1 MIITNHG
8 KQFFKIQQGDTVIAI
23 NPISRDSKEF
33 NKVKF
38 GSNIVLV
45 TTNHPDFNGIENA
58 TYGDNE
64 PFVVE
69 GPGEYEISDI
79 FVTGFET
86 KSLIN
91 GKEYFNTI
99 YKIRFEGM
107 VIVFCGVLS
116 EDLDSKIKEQI
127 QEPDLLFVPIEGSN
141 TIDPVKAHKLA
152 TTLEAHAVI
161 PMDYDKANLAQFLK
175 ESGEDV
181 KPVDKITLKK
191 KELSEMKGEVI
202 VLSQ

>member
-23 NPISRDSKEF
+23 NPISKDSKEF

-79 FVTGFET
+79 FITGFET
-86 KSLIN
+86 KSVID
-91 GKEYFNTI
+91 GKEYYNTV
-99 YKIRFEGM
+99 YKIRFEEM
-107 VIVFCGVLS
+107 VIVFCGNIS
-116 EDLDSKIKEQI
+116 SDLDPKIKEQI
-127 QEPDLLFVPIEGSN
+127 VEPDLLFVPINGNN

-152 TTLEAHAVI
+152 NSLEAKAVV
-161 PMDYDKANLAQFLK
+161 PMDFDKANLAQFLK
-175 ESGEDV
+175 ESGENV
-181 KPVDKITLKK
+181 EPTEKATLKK
-191 KELSEMKGEVI
+191 KDFTEMKGNVI
-202 VLSQ
+202 VLK

>member
-23 NPISRDSKEF
+23 NPISKDSKEF

-69 GPGEYEISDI
+69 GPGEYEINDI

-86 KSLIN
+86 KATID
-91 GKEYFNTI
+91 GKEYYNTV

-116 EDLDSKIKEQI
+116 GDLDSKIKEQI
-127 QEPDLLFVPIEGSN
+127 QEPDLLFVPIEGNN

-152 TTLEAHAVI
+152 TTLEAHAII

-175 ESGEDV
+175 ESGEDA
-181 KPVDKITLKK
+181 KPVEKVTLKK

-202 VLSQ
+202 VLS

>member
-23 NPISRDSKEF
+23 NPISKDSKEF

-79 FVTGFET
+79 FITGFET
-86 KSLIN
+86 KSVID
-91 GKEYFNTI
+91 GKEYYNTV
-99 YKIRFEGM
+99 YKIRFEEM
-107 VIVFCGVLS
+107 VIVFCGNIS
-116 EDLDSKIKEQI
+116 SDLDPKIKEQI
-127 QEPDLLFVPIEGSN
+127 VEPDLLFVPINGNN

-152 TTLEAHAVI
+152 NSLEAKAVV
-161 PMDYDKANLAQFLK
+161 PMDFDKANLAQFLK
-175 ESGEDV
+175 ESGENIEPTE
-181 KPVDKITLKK
+181 KATLKK
-191 KELSEMKGEVI
+191 KDFAEMKGNVI
-202 VLSQ
+202 VLK

>member
-8 KQFFKIQQGDTVIAI
+8 KQFFKIQHGDTIIAI

-38 GSNIVLV
+38 GSALVLV

-86 KSLIN
+86 KAVID

-99 YKIRFEGM
+99 YKIRFEEM
-107 VIVFCGVLS
+107 VIVFCGNVS
-116 EDLDSKIKEQI
+116 GDIDPKIKEQI
-127 QEPDLLFVPIEGSN
+127 ADPDLLFVPIQGSN
-141 TIDPVKAHKLA
+141 TLDPVKAHKLA
-152 TTLEAHAVI
+152 NSLEAKIVI
-161 PMDYDKANLAQFLK
+161 PMDFDTANLSQFLK
-175 ESGEDV
+175 ESGTSSQ
-181 KPVDKITLKK
+181 PIDKLTLKK
-191 KELSEMKGEVI
+191 KDVLEAHGEVF
-202 VLSQ
+202 VLSA

>member
-23 NPISRDSKEF
+23 NPISKESKEF

-79 FVTGFET
+79 FITGFET
-86 KSLIN
+86 KSVID
-91 GKEYFNTI
+91 GKEYYNTV
-99 YKIRFEGM
+99 YKIRFEEM
-107 VIVFCGVLS
+107 VIVFCGNIS
-116 EDLDSKIKEQI
+116 SDLDPKIKEQI
-127 QEPDLLFVPIEGSN
+127 VEPDLLFVPINGNN

-152 TTLEAHAVI
+152 NSLEAKAVV
-161 PMDYDKANLAQFLK
+161 PMDFDKANLAQFLK
-175 ESGEDV
+175 ESGENV
-181 KPVDKITLKK
+181 EPTEKATLKK
-191 KELSEMKGEVI
+191 KDFTEMKGNVI
-202 VLSQ
+202 VLK

>member
-23 NPISRDSKEF
+23 NPISKDSKEF

-79 FVTGFET
+79 FITGFET
-86 KSLIN
+86 KSVID
-91 GKEYFNTI
+91 GKEYYNTV
-99 YKIRFEGM
+99 YKIRFEEM
-107 VIVFCGVLS
+107 VIVFCGNIS
-116 EDLDSKIKEQI
+116 SDLDPKIKEQI
-127 QEPDLLFVPIEGSN
+127 VEPDLLFVPINGNN

-152 TTLEAHAVI
+152 NSLEAKAVV
-161 PMDYDKANLAQFLK
+161 PMDFDKANLAQFLK
-175 ESGEDV
+175 ESGENV
-181 KPVDKITLKK
+181 EPTEKATLKK
-191 KELSEMKGEVI
+191 KDFAEMKGNVI
-202 VLSQ
+202 VLK

>member
-1 MIITNHG
+1 MIITKNG

-23 NPISRDSKEF
+23 NPISKDSKEF

-79 FVTGFET
+79 FITGFET
-86 KSLIN
+86 KSVID
-91 GKEYFNTI
+91 GKEYYNTV
-99 YKIRFEGM
+99 YKIRFEEM
-107 VIVFCGVLS
+107 VIVFCGNIS
-116 EDLDSKIKEQI
+116 SDLDPKIKEQI
-127 QEPDLLFVPIEGSN
+127 VEPDLLFVPINGNN

-152 TTLEAHAVI
+152 NSLEAKAVV
-161 PMDYDKANLAQFLK
+161 PMDFDKVNLAQFLK
-175 ESGEDV
+175 ESGEKV
-181 KPVDKITLKK
+181 EPTEKVTLKK
-191 KELSEMKGEVI
+191 KDFTEMKGN
-202 VLSQ
+202 VLVLK